1 VLTKHEQD
9 GQLMQGIV
17 LELLSDIPIR
27 AEWIC
32 IAKREGLV
40 MIPVHARRM
49 GEEKEALVLQEMRK
63 AQVFMHPRGRRSIGD
78 EWCKYKNEQI
88 CEQAVHRRVLFSQKL
103 SSRIPKGNIKKP
115 STEASGKMHQRL
127 GGILHSGYQA
137 VAEVWKRV
145 SISRDGGYKW
155 IAMTKHG

>member
-1 VLTKHEQD
+1 MLTKHEQD
-9 GQLMQGIV
+9 GQLMQDVV

-40 MIPVHARRM
+40 MLPVHARRM
-49 GEEKEALVLQEMRK
+49 GEEKGVECSRRRASVSIY
-63 AQVFMHPRGRRSIGD
+63 ASRGRRSIGD

-88 CEQAVHRRVLFSQKL
+88 CEQAVHRRVLFGQKL